1 MIMCS
6 CATCL
11 SKDPKDKRLRTS
23 LHIQEGNVSLVIDI
37 GPDFR
42 QQMLSH
48 QIPEITGILLTHNH
62 VDHTAGID
70 DIRPYN
76 GIQNGTIPFFGE
88 HYVLDDIKNRFHYI
102 FSEHRYQGLPQVDLK
117 IIEPD
122 KTFFIKDLP
131 IIPLRVLHGHLPV
144 LAYKIKDLVYI
155 TDASLIE
162 DHVID
167 SMRGVECL
175 VINALRIAKHPT
187 HFNLQDCLDMI
198 QLIQPKKA
206 YIIHL
211 SHQMG
216 THAAISAILPENV
229 ALAFDGLTLEI

>member
-23 LHIQEGNVSLVIDI
+23 LHIQEGDVSLVIDI

-88 HYVLDDIKNRFHYI
+88 QYVLDEIKKRFHYI

-122 KTFFIKDLP
+122 KTFFIKDLA
-131 IIPLRVLHGHLPV
+131 IVPLRVMHGHLPI
-144 LAYKIKDLVYI
+144 LSYKIKDLVYI
-155 TDASLIE
+155 TDASLID

-198 QLIQPKKA
+198 QLIQPRKA

>member
-23 LHIQEGNVSLVIDI
+23 LLIQEGDVSLIIDI

-88 HYVLDDIKNRFHYI
+88 QYVLDDIKNRFHYI

-122 KTFFIKDLP
+122 KTFFIKDLA
-131 IIPLRVLHGHLPV
+131 IVPLRVLHGHLPI
-144 LAYKIKDLVYI
+144 LSYKIKDLVYI
-155 TDASLIE
+155 TDASLID

-198 QLIQPKKA
+198 QLIQPRKA

>member
-23 LHIQEGNVSLVIDI
+23 LHIQEGDVSLVIDI

-88 HYVLDDIKNRFHYI
+88 QYVLDDIKNRFHYI

-122 KTFFIKDLP
+122 KTFFIKDLA
-131 IIPLRVLHGHLPV
+131 IVPLRVMHGHLPI
-144 LAYKIKDLVYI
+144 LSYKIKDLVYI
-155 TDASLIE
+155 TDASLID

-198 QLIQPKKA
+198 QLIQPRKA

>member
-23 LHIQEGNVSLVIDI
+23 LHIQEGDVSLVIDI

-88 HYVLDDIKNRFHYI
+88 QYVLDDIKNRFHYI
-102 FSEHRYQGLPQVDLK
+102 FSEHRYHGLPQVDLK
-117 IIEPD
+117 LIEPD
-122 KTFFIKDLP
+122 KTFFIKDLA
-131 IIPLRVLHGHLPV
+131 IVPLRVLHGHLPI
-144 LAYKIKDLVYI
+144 LSYKIKDLVYI
-155 TDASLIE
+155 TDASLID

-198 QLIQPKKA
+198 QLIQPRKA

>member
-23 LHIQEGNVSLVIDI
+23 LHIQEGDVSLIIDI

-88 HYVLDDIKNRFHYI
+88 QYVLDDIKNRFHYI

-122 KTFFIKDLP
+122 KTFFIKDLA
-131 IIPLRVLHGHLPV
+131 IVPLRVLHGHLPI
-144 LAYKIKDLVYI
+144 LSYKIKDLVYI
-155 TDASLIE
+155 TDASLID

-198 QLIQPKKA
+198 QLIQPRKA

>member
-23 LHIQEGNVSLVIDI
+23 LHIQEGDVSLVIDI

-76 GIQNGTIPFFGE
+76 GIQNGTIPFYGE
-88 HYVLDDIKNRFHYI
+88 KYVLDDIKNRFHYI
-102 FSEHRYQGLPQVDLK
+102 FSEHRYQGLPQVYLK
-117 IIEPD
+117 TIEPNN
-122 KTFFIKDLP
+122 FFLIKDLP
-131 IIPLRVLHGHLPV
+131 ILPLRVLHGHLPI
-144 LAYKIKDLVYI
+144 LAYKIKNLVYI
-155 TDASLIE
+155 TDASLID

-198 QLIQPKKA
+198 QLIQPRKA

-229 ALAFDGLTLEI
+229 AIAFDGLTLDI

>member
-23 LHIQEGNVSLVIDI
+23 LHIQEGDVSLVIDI

-76 GIQNGTIPFFGE
+76 GMQNGTIPFFGE
-88 HYVLDDIKNRFHYI
+88 QYVLDDIKNRFHYI

-122 KTFFIKDLP
+122 KSFFIKDLA
-131 IIPLRVLHGHLPV
+131 IVPLRVMHGHLPI
-144 LAYKIKDLVYI
+144 LSYKIKDLVYI
-155 TDASLIE
+155 TDASLID

-198 QLIQPKKA
+198 QLIQPRKA

>member
-23 LHIQEGNVSLVIDI
+23 LHIQEGDVSLVIDI

-88 HYVLDDIKNRFHYI
+88 QYVLDDIKNRFHYI

-122 KTFFIKDLP
+122 KTFFIKDLA
-131 IIPLRVLHGHLPV
+131 IVPLRVLHGHLPI
-144 LAYKIKDLVYI
+144 LSYKIKDLVYI
-155 TDASLIE
+155 TDASLID

-198 QLIQPKKA
+198 QLIQPRKA

>member
-23 LHIQEGNVSLVIDI
+23 LHIQEGDVSLIIDI

-88 HYVLDDIKNRFHYI
+88 QYVLDDIKNRFHYI

-122 KTFFIKDLP
+122 KTFFIKDLA
-131 IIPLRVLHGHLPV
+131 IVPLRVLHGHLPI
-144 LAYKIKDLVYI
+144 LSYKIKDLVYI
-155 TDASLIE
+155 TDASLID

-187 HFNLQDCLDMI
+187 HFNLQDCLEMI
-198 QLIQPKKA
+198 QLIQPRKA

-229 ALAFDGLTLEI
+229 AIAFDGLTLEI

>member
-11 SKDPKDKRLRTS
+11 SKDLKDKRLRTS
-23 LHIQEGNVSLVIDI
+23 IHIQESNVSLVIDI

-42 QQMLSH
+42 QQMLTH
-48 QIPEITGILLTHNH
+48 HIPDISAILLTHNH

-88 HYVLDDIKNRFHYI
+88 QYVLEDLKNRFHYI
-102 FSEHRYQGLPQVDLK
+102 FSEHRYHGLPQVDLK
-117 IIEPD
+117 TIEPN
-122 KTFFIKDLP
+122 KTFLINDLP
-131 IIPLRVLHGHLPV
+131 ILPLRVMHGHLPI
-144 LAYKIKDLVYI
+144 LAYKIKNLVYI
-155 TDASLIE
+155 TDASLIDE
-162 DHVID
+162 QVID

-187 HFNLQDCLDMI
+187 HFNLKDCLDMI
-198 QLIQPKKA
+198 QLIQPRKA

-216 THAAISAILPENV
+216 THAAISAQLPEHV
-229 ALAFDGLTLEI
+229 AIAFDGLTLEI

>member
-23 LHIQEGNVSLVIDI
+23 LHIQEGDVSLVIDI

-76 GIQNGTIPFFGE
+76 GMQNGTIPFFGE
-88 HYVLDDIKNRFHYI
+88 QYVLDDIKNRFHYI

-122 KTFFIKDLP
+122 KTFFIKDLA
-131 IIPLRVLHGHLPV
+131 IVPLRVLHGHLPI
-144 LAYKIKDLVYI
+144 LSYKIKDLVYI
-155 TDASLIE
+155 TDASLID

-198 QLIQPKKA
+198 QLIQPRKA

>member
-23 LHIQEGNVSLVIDI
+23 LHIQEGDVSLVIDI

-88 HYVLDDIKNRFHYI
+88 QYVLDDIKNRFHYI

-122 KTFFIKDLP
+122 KTFFIKDLA
-131 IIPLRVLHGHLPV
+131 IVPLRVMHGHLPI
-144 LAYKIKDLVYI
+144 LSYKIKDLVYI
-155 TDASLIE
+155 TDASLID

-187 HFNLQDCLDMI
+187 HFNLQDCMDMI
-198 QLIQPKKA
+198 QLIQPRKA

>member
-23 LHIQEGNVSLVIDI
+23 LHIQEGDVSLVIDI

-88 HYVLDDIKNRFHYI
+88 QYVLDDIKNRFHYI

-122 KTFFIKDLP
+122 KSFFIKDLA
-131 IIPLRVLHGHLPV
+131 IVPLRVMHGHLPI
-144 LAYKIKDLVYI
+144 LSYKIKDLVYI
-155 TDASLIE
+155 TDASLID

-198 QLIQPKKA
+198 QLIQPRKA

>member
-23 LHIQEGNVSLVIDI
+23 LHIQEGDVSLIIDI

-88 HYVLDDIKNRFHYI
+88 QYVLNDIKNRFHYI

-122 KTFFIKDLP
+122 KTFFIKDLA
-131 IIPLRVLHGHLPV
+131 IVPLRVLHGHLPI
-144 LAYKIKDLVYI
+144 LSYKIKDLVYI
-155 TDASLIE
+155 TDASLID

-198 QLIQPKKA
+198 QLIQPRKA

>member
-23 LHIQEGNVSLVIDI
+23 LHIQEGDVSLVIDI

-76 GIQNGTIPFFGE
+76 GMQNGTIPFFGE
-88 HYVLDDIKNRFHYI
+88 QYVLDDIKNRFHYI

-122 KTFFIKDLP
+122 KTFFIKDLA
-131 IIPLRVLHGHLPV
+131 IVPLRVMHGHLPI
-144 LAYKIKDLVYI
+144 LSYKIKDLVYI
-155 TDASLIE
+155 TDASLID

-198 QLIQPKKA
+198 QLIQPRKA